1 MYACRELTE
10 FRPIS
15 SAKFDNLVSLDVSGC
30 MNLEVLRDI
39 PGLQRLNAS
48 GVPSSRVQQL
58 TSFTKLTDLDISHNS
73 PKNHIVDRL
82 VEILTTFLVGL
93 QVLNMGGAHR
103 LTDSG
108 VISCTNLRSL
118 RVLNVSRSAVTAV
131 GVNALSFMTTLQTLE
146 CKKCELLRPAMCL
159 DKMKLILQV

>member
-1 MYACRELTE
+1 M
-10 FRPIS
+10 S

-30 MNLEVLRDI
+30 VNLEVLRDI
-39 PGLQRLNAS
+39 PGLQSLNAS
-48 GVPSSRVQQL
+48 GVRSSRVQL

-73 PKNHIVDRL
+73 PKNHIVDRT

-131 GVNALSFMTTLQTLE
+131 GVNALSFLTSLQTLE